1 VAERTAFAVLLLAV
15 LSISS
20 AMAQQ
25 KAKVAPPSS
34 CEPGFVERGYPHGS
48 ELNFRCRTRVI
59 DCPEKRGH
67 DARIVLE
74 PSFETARGLQFGYRC
89 EYAGKER

>member
-1 VAERTAFAVLLLAV
+1 MAERAALVALWFAVV
-15 LSISS
+15 FNSS

-25 KAKVAPPSS
+25 KAKLAASSS
-34 CEPGFVERGYPHGS
+34 CEPGFMERGYPHGS

-59 DCPEKRGH
+59 DCPEKRGQ
-67 DARIVLE
+67 DAKIVLE

-89 EYAGKER
+89 EYTGKER

>member
-1 VAERTAFAVLLLAV
+1 VAERAALAALLFAVV
-15 LSISS
+15 FISP

-25 KAKVAPPSS
+25 KTKVAATPS
-34 CEPGFVERGYPHGS
+34 CESGFAERGYPHGS

-89 EYAGKER
+89 EYMGKGR

>member
-1 VAERTAFAVLLLAV
+1 MAERAALASLLFAAV
-15 LSISS
+15 FTSP

-25 KAKVAPPSS
+25 KAKVAAPSS

-67 DARIVLE
+67 DVRIVLE

-89 EYAGKER
+89 EYMGRER